1 MRLLRISRE
10 GRLELKMKK
19 TILLALVFLTMMG
32 AGTMKIRE
40 SCVAGK
46 FYVNDST
53 KLARGVE
60 IFLGEAVPQK
70 GVKPRGLIL
79 PHAGWAFSG
88 QIAADGFSQAASFS
102 YDAVVILGTNHTVY
116 PSNRLYFHDGDAFKI
131 PLGLLYIDKELQK
144 KIMSRCE
151 GSEFN
156 AAAHQREHSIEVQ
169 LPFIKKIFGDVRIV
183 PVIVGSS
190 DAAFAEEAGKA
201 LGKALAGRNA
211 LVIASSDLSH
221 YPGYAAA
228 RRSDIEAM
236 KSFLSMDAGKIA
248 ATMKKCETSPGV
260 ETAACGAGPITML
273 VSAMK
278 EMGAE
283 KAVAL
288 SYANSGDTVMGDTSK
303 VVGYGAVMFSEGSAS
318 ADSTVLDEKPR
329 EVGAFGEADKQEL
342 LKLARR
348 SIRDYIEGEVFTL
361 PRINGG
367 ALSRKQ
373 SAFVTLTKKGD
384 LRGCIGHMAE
394 DTPLGIVVAK
404 MALAA
409 AFDDDRFYPL
419 QQSEF
424 KDIEIE
430 ISVLT
435 PLKQVSGP
443 TDIVIGRDGTV
454 IEKGGRRA
462 VFLPQVAPEEEWS
475 RDEMLQHLCAKAGL
489 PEDCYKSG
497 CKFYTFQAIVFK
509 EK

>member
-1 MRLLRISRE
+1 
-10 GRLELKMKK
+10 MKK
-19 TILLALVFLTMMG
+19 ILFILISALVVMG
-32 AGTMKIRE
+32 AGSMKIRE

-60 IFLGEAVPQK
+60 ILLEESVPPR

-79 PHAGWAFSG
+79 PHAGWTFSG
-88 QIAADGFSQAASFS
+88 PIAADGFRQAASYS
-102 YDAVVILGTNHTVY
+102 YDVVVILGTNHTVY
-116 PSNRLYFHDGDAFKI
+116 PSNKLYFHDGDAFRI

-144 KIMSRCE
+144 KMMSACP
-151 GSEFN
+151 GSELN

-190 DAAFAEEAGKA
+190 DAAFAQEAGKA

-228 RRSDIEAM
+228 RRSDIEAL
-236 KSFLSMDAGKIA
+236 KSFLTMDTGKISA
-248 ATMKKCETSPGV
+248 AIKKCEMTPGV

-288 SYANSGDTVMGDTSK
+288 SYANSGDTVMGDTNK
-303 VVGYGAVMFSEGSAS
+303 VVGYGAVMFSEGSAE
-318 ADSTVLDEKPR
+318 ADSSVLDRKAADAG
-329 EVGAFGEADKQEL
+329 GALGETDKQEM

-373 SAFVTLTKKGD
+373 GAFVTLTKKGD

-394 DTPLGIVVAK
+394 DTPLGVVVAK

-409 AFDDDRFYPL
+409 AFDDNRFYPL
-419 QQSEF
+419 QANEF

-435 PLKQVSGP
+435 PLKQVSGL

-462 VFLPQVAPEEEWS
+462 VFLPQVAPEEGWS
-475 RDEMLQHLCAKAGL
+475 RDEMLEHLCAKAGL

-497 CKFYTFQAIVFK
+497 CKFFTFQAIVFR
-509 EK
+509 E